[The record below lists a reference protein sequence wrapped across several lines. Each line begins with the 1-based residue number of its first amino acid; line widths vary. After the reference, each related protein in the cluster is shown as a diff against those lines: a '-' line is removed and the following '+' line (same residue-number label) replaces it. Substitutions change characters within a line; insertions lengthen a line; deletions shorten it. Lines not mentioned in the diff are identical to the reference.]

1 MKRILTIS
9 LIVISFCIY
18 SQNQTSKEWFS
29 NIEIEYGE
37 NFEVNY
43 NYALDDDKV
52 IDELYNK
59 NIFRK
64 EHKLDNRNSFGLI
77 YNINYPIFNKL
88 TLGAIGGFQF
98 QAQQKISAL
107 KLGGILRYHFVNY
120 ESININLMTAY
131 NLALS
136 KNIGSK
142 MGNVRFGLQFPIVK
156 MNDFNLNLN
165 FFYDVNFY
173 SYKGKYINEINEN
186 SGDLTF
192 KSTGLSFG
200 FLF

>member
-1 MKRILTIS
+1 
-9 LIVISFCIY
+9 
-18 SQNQTSKEWFS
+18 
-29 NIEIEYGE
+29 
-37 NFEVNY
+37 
-43 NYALDDDKV
+43 
-52 IDELYNK
+52 
-59 NIFRK
+59 
-64 EHKLDNRNSFGLI
+64 
-77 YNINYPIFNKL
+77 
-88 TLGAIGGFQF
+88 
-98 QAQQKISAL
+98 
-107 KLGGILRYHFVNY
+107 
-120 ESININLMTAY
+120 
-131 NLALS
+131 
-136 KNIGSK
+136 